1 MTLQIY
7 ETIISDGHGSINPS
21 YLCIHETANPGA
33 TAYDHIDWWSRDDTY
48 AVHYICDWTGRVYHC
63 VPNDRKCNQVGNG
76 NRYVIGLEICHAE
89 NQEDFDVCWGLAV
102 EWAAYMLEERGW
114 GIDRLLSHNDCTMRW
129 GGTDHTDPLGYFEE
143 YGRSWDEFVSAVAA
157 RMDGGDEDMELT
169 PEQMEQIAAYVWG
182 YERDGVS
189 MAKRVESIARD
200 AALEVLGYTN
210 EDMNGNADVYQL
222 LSDIH
227 RLGLWSYKNEK
238 LESVDAYQIIR
249 DTRDGVSEL
258 AEEMQELNDKI
269 L

>member
-7 ETIISDGHGSINPS
+7 ETIISDGHGELDAD

-33 TAYDHIDWWSRDDTY
+33 TAYDHINYWSRDDKY
-48 AVHYICDWTGRVYHC
+48 AVHYVVDWNQRVYHC
-63 VPNDRKCNQVGNG
+63 VPDNRKCWQVGNG
-76 NRYVIGLEICHAE
+76 NSRVIGIELCHAT
-89 NQEDFDVCWGLAV
+89 NQDDFAKVWTVGV
-102 EWAAYMLEERGW
+102 EWAAYMLRKHGW
-114 GIDRLLSHNDCTMRW
+114 GIDRLISHDDARRMW
-129 GGTDHTDPLGYFEE
+129 GGTDHTDPIEYFDE
-143 YGRSWDEFVSAVAA
+143 YGKTWDEFKSAVHT
-157 RMDGGDEDMELT
+157 RMDEGDEDMELT

-189 MAKRVESIARD
+189 MANRVESIARD

-210 EDMNGNADVYQL
+210 ADMNGNADVYQL
-222 LSDIH
+222 ISDVH
-227 RLGLWSYKNEK
+227 RLGLWSYKNER

-258 AEEMQELNDKI
+258 AEEVQELNDKI